1 MGVLVWILQI
11 VLAVLFVAAGLV
23 KLIRPKAQ
31 LQAQMGWV
39 DDYPD
44 NGIKAIGAAEV
55 LAAIGLILPALTGI
69 GTIFIPLA
77 AVGLVLLMIGAA
89 ITHGRRKEYPFV
101 AGNVVLIVLAL
112 IVAWG
117 RFGAYSL

>member
-1 MGVLVWILQI
+1 MATLVWILQI
-11 VLAVLFVAAGLV
+11 LLAVVFVAAGLI
-23 KLIRPKAQ
+23 KLIRPKAD
-31 LQAQMGWV
+31 LRAQMDWV

-44 NGIKAIGAAEV
+44 NGVKAIGAVEV

-69 GTIFIPLA
+69 ATVLVPLA
-77 AVGLVLLMIGAA
+77 AVGLILLMIGAA

-112 IVAWG
+112 IVAWA

>member
-1 MGVLVWILQI
+1 MATLVWILQI
-11 VLAVLFVAAGLV
+11 LLAVVFVAAGLI
-23 KLIRPKAQ
+23 KLIRPKAD

-44 NGIKAIGAAEV
+44 NGVKAIGALEV

-69 GTIFIPLA
+69 ATVFVPLA
-77 AVGLVLLMIGAA
+77 AVGLILLMIGAA

-112 IVAWG
+112 IVAWA

>member
-1 MGVLVWILQI
+1 MATLVWILQI
-11 VLAVLFVAAGLV
+11 LLAVVFVAAGLI
-23 KLIRPKAQ
+23 KLIRPKAD

-44 NGIKAIGAAEV
+44 NGVKAIGALEV

-69 GTIFIPLA
+69 ATVFVPLA
-77 AVGLVLLMIGAA
+77 AVGLILLMIGAA

-101 AGNVVLIVLAL
+101 AGNVVLIVFAL
-112 IVAWG
+112 IVAWA

>member
-1 MGVLVWILQI
+1 MD
-11 VLAVLFVAAGLV
+11 
-23 KLIRPKAQ
+23 
-31 LQAQMGWV
+31 WV

-44 NGIKAIGAAEV
+44 NGVKAIGAVEV

-69 GTIFIPLA
+69 ATVLVPLA
-77 AVGLVLLMIGAA
+77 AVGLILLMIGAA

-112 IVAWG
+112 IVAWA

>member
-1 MGVLVWILQI
+1 MATLVWILQI
-11 VLAVLFVAAGLV
+11 LLAVVFVAAGLI
-23 KLIRPKAQ
+23 KLIRPKAD
-31 LQAQMGWV
+31 LRAQMDWV

-44 NGIKAIGAAEV
+44 NGVKAIGAVEV

-69 GTIFIPLA
+69 ATVLVPLA
-77 AVGLVLLMIGAA
+77 AVGLILLMIGAA
-89 ITHGRRKEYPFV
+89 ITHGGRKEYPFV

-112 IVAWG
+112 IVAWA

>member
-77 AVGLVLLMIGAA
+77 AVGLVLLMIGAG

>member
-11 VLAVLFVAAGLV
+11 LLAVVFVAAGLV

-77 AVGLVLLMIGAA
+77 AVGLVLLMIGAG

>member
-1 MGVLVWILQI
+1 MATLVWVLQI
-11 VLAVLFVAAGLV
+11 LLAVVFVAAGLV
-23 KLIRPKAQ
+23 KLLRPKAE
-31 LQAQMGWV
+31 LRAQMGWV

-44 NGIKAIGAAEV
+44 NGVKAIGAVEV

-69 GTIFIPLA
+69 ATVFVPLA
-77 AVGLVLLMIGAA
+77 ALGLVLLMIGAA

-101 AGNVVLIVLAL
+101 AGNVVLLIIAL
-112 IVAWG
+112 IVAWT